1 MMPVDACRET
11 KTVDTSTTS
20 SRDDVVVKYVI
31 PVLANQHSVL
41 GCFFVVARGCLFLVL
56 FLVTFVG
63 R

>member
-1 MMPVDACRET
+1 MMPVGKNC
-11 KTVDTSTTS
+11 DTSATS
-20 SRDDVVVKYVI
+20 SRDDVVVKNVN

-41 GCFFVVARGCLFLVL
+41 GCFFVVPRGCLFLVF